1 MTALVA
7 ILAVCLVVLVL
18 GGIAFGALLHAWA
31 SHDCYGDEASDRIS
45 DTAAEMLLV
54 DAEAGA

>member
-1 MTALVA
+1 MTAPVA

-31 SHDCYGDEASDRIS
+31 SHDCYEDESSDRIS
-45 DTAAEMLLV
+45 DGVLDILLA